1 MYFNLTSGRCLF
13 QEWNV
18 TRLTFEYDSE
28 PYGKERDAAI
38 IKMAQE
44 YGVETVV
51 RNIHTLYNPDRWVM
65 ARFLN
70 GSVKMCIRTARRII
84 FVAANTTKTFRLGFK
99 HSLLDVDVLLR
110 IVAVFWKRH
119 SVCVVANKPS
129 SGFSPLI

>member
-1 MYFNLTSGRCLF
+1 VSLFNVYRICLF

-38 IKMAQE
+38 IKMAHE

-65 ARFLN
+65 N
-70 GSVKMCIRTARRII
+70 CSRT
-84 FVAANTTKTFRLGFK
+84 
-99 HSLLDVDVLLR
+99 H
-110 IVAVFWKRH
+110 
-119 SVCVVANKPS
+119 S
-129 SGFSPLI
+129 SGKTDTCCCSLTNLTKFGFVKKFFHRLNVYFSLKLSEY

>member
-1 MYFNLTSGRCLF
+1 MYFNLTCGRSLF

-51 RNIHTLYNPDRWVM
+51 RNIHTLYNPDRW
-65 ARFLN
+65 ACFLN
-70 GSVKMCIRTARRII
+70 SSVKMCIRTAH
-84 FVAANTTKTFRLGFK
+84 V
-99 HSLLDVDVLLR
+99 
-110 IVAVFWKRH
+110 
-119 SVCVVANKPS
+119 
-129 SGFSPLI
+129 